1 MTALAP
7 APLGAVSNRSLR
19 IRSYIAAASVGLLV
33 CALTLPSTGSAAG
46 RRSGPAATQT
56 PVGGAEA
63 EGRLFEVYRTITA
76 GRWTDA
82 FNQAQ
87 TLARDMPKFQL
98 AQMLYGDL
106 LLARTQPLS
115 SFAAVPEELGASASE
130 QLQQLR
136 AEARQ
141 RLEGF
146 RWRPPANTIPRQFL
160 QLPASSKHAVAVDAS
175 RSRMYVFE
183 NQNGELKLLS
193 DHYVSVGRLGTEK
206 QLEGDQ
212 RTPLGVYFITSR
224 LEQRQLDDFYGV
236 GALPLNYPNEYDRRL
251 GKTGG
256 GIWLHGV
263 PSTSYSRPPN
273 ATDGCVALPNEELRG
288 LLKVLEPRR
297 TPVIISQR
305 LDWVSGSTLS
315 DERGATQALLERWR
329 AARSGTRA
337 DSLAPF
343 YSTQFQSGSQD
354 LSKYLANM
362 QRELDAA
369 RGKDVEMK
377 DVSVLYWKHK
387 SEVMVVT
394 FGEVR
399 TGQAGGPT
407 LRQYWG
413 KESGQWKIFFEGIV
427 G

>member
-1 MTALAP
+1 MTATRRAFLTRTLDAAVTASLFVGPLAWSAGSHAATRRAP
-7 APLGAVSNRSLR
+7 A
-19 IRSYIAAASVGLLV
+19 AAPMPSV
-33 CALTLPSTGSAAG
+33 AG
-46 RRSGPAATQT
+46 T
-56 PVGGAEA
+56 EA

-76 GRWTDA
+76 GHWTEA

-87 TLARDMPKFQL
+87 ALARDMPKFQL

-106 LLARTQPLS
+106 LLARTQPLHG
-115 SFAAVPEELGASASE
+115 FASVPDELGAPAAE

-146 RWRPPANTIPRQFL
+146 RWRPPADAIPRQFL

-183 NQNGELKLLS
+183 NQNGQLKLVS

-224 LEQRQLDDFYGV
+224 LEQRQLDDFYGA

-263 PSTSYSRPPN
+263 PSRSYSRPPN

-297 TPVIISQR
+297 TPVVISQR
-305 LDWVSGSTLS
+305 LDWVDHRALN
-315 DERGATQALLERWR
+315 DERGETQALLERWR
-329 AARSGTRA
+329 TARSGTRA
-337 DSLAPF
+337 DTLAPF

-354 LSKYLANM
+354 LSQYLANL

-369 RGKDVEMK
+369 RGKGIEMK

-399 TGQAGGPT
+399 AGQAGGPT

>member
-1 MTALAP
+1 MMPAALPAAAP
-7 APLGAVSNRSLR
+7 RRLDRTHPACAAAMVFLMAC
-19 IRSYIAAASVGLLV
+19 AAAS
-33 CALTLPSTGSAAG
+33 PSAAAAPP
-46 RRSGPAATQT
+46 RRAVPASSGTSVP
-56 PVGGAEA
+56 GAEA
-63 EGRLFEVYRTITA
+63 ERRLFEVYRSISA
-76 GRWTDA
+76 GRWTEA
-82 FNQAQ
+82 FNLAQ
-87 TLARDMPKFQL
+87 TLAREMPRFQL

-106 LLARTQPLS
+106 LLARTHPLPG
-115 SFAAVPEELGASASE
+115 FAAVPDELGAPAAE

-146 RWRPPANTIPRQFL
+146 RWRPPADAIPRQFL
-160 QLPASSKHAVAVDAS
+160 QVAPSSRHAVAVDAS

-183 NQNGELKLLS
+183 NQNGQLKLIS

-224 LEQRQLDDFYGV
+224 LDQRQLDDFYGV

-263 PSTSYSRPPN
+263 PSNSYSRPPN
-273 ATDGCVALPNEELRG
+273 ATDGCVALPNDELRG

-297 TPVIISQR
+297 TPVVISQR
-305 LDWVSGSTLS
+305 LDWVDAKSLS
-315 DERGATQALLERWR
+315 DERDATQALLERWR
-329 AARSGTRA
+329 LARSGTRA

-354 LSKYLANM
+354 LAQYLANL
-362 QRELDAA
+362 QRELDAS
-369 RGKDVEMK
+369 RGKGIEMK
-377 DVSVLYWKHK
+377 DVSVLYWKYK

-399 TGQAGGPT
+399 PGQAAGPT